1 MKFVTLV
8 FKKLYLINM
17 DEKVEI
23 LNSDDVVSFTEED
36 DGYNS
41 RVYDIQKRFKISRL
55 FEFGEFIDGISKLI
69 SLSTEAMELLT
80 EGIQC
85 RVMTTRQQGWR
96 FGKIRLKIELQ
107 FIPDETFTEQ
117 NTNNFDSPLDEIRK
131 ISGL

>member
-1 MKFVTLV
+1 MSNKA
-8 FKKLYLINM
+8 
-17 DEKVEI
+17 EI
-23 LNSDDVVSFTEED
+23 LQSDDVVCFTED
-36 DGYNS
+36 DKYGSPVYNIEQ
-41 RVYDIQKRFKISRL
+41 RFDIARL
-55 FEFGEFIDGISKLI
+55 FEFGEFIDGISKVI

-96 FGKIRLKIELQ
+96 IGKIRLKIELQ
-107 FIPDETFTEQ
+107 FIPDEPLTEQ